1 MGLRQSDGGRCGVP
15 GRVGIRM
22 ARSCGFSTLDELL
35 GRGALQGDRC
45 LLRVDL
51 NVPMEGSRVMDV
63 TRFERVVPTIEELR
77 AAGFRVGLLSHFG
90 RPKGEAR
97 QDMSLEPV
105 AKALADHLEHPV
117 TFLGDCIDESS
128 ARTFS
133 KLSAG
138 DVGVFENTRFHRG
151 EGANDS
157 AFAQALANNG
167 DVYVNDA
174 FSASH
179 REHASIV
186 GLAALLPC
194 YLGRAIVGE
203 IENLER
209 FLGGDLSRPAIALIG
224 GAKLTG
230 KLSLLKALVERFD
243 ALILGGGMANLFLAA
258 RGIDVGASLYE
269 PERIG
274 DAKALEL
281 LAQEHGCKLLL
292 PRDVV
297 VARECVAHTP
307 ARLVDLSKDAVG
319 KDERILDVGE
329 ESLRVMAG
337 HFETASTFVWN
348 GPLGVFEIPPFEQGG
363 EVAARHVAM
372 LTRIGSMVSV
382 AGGGETAMLL
392 EQAGAME
399 DFSYVS
405 AGGGAFLC
413 WLEGKGLAGVD
424 AARAAH
430 GSN

>member
-1 MGLRQSDGGRCGVP
+1 
-15 GRVGIRM
+15 M
-22 ARSCGFSTLDELL
+22 ARTQGFLTLDDLL
-35 GRGALQGDRC
+35 KRGASQGSRC

-51 NVPMEGSRVMDV
+51 NVPMDGPRVMDF
-63 TRFERVVPTIEELR
+63 TRFERIVPTIEELR
-77 AAGFRVGLLSHFG
+77 AAGFRIGLLSHFG
-90 RPKGEAR
+90 RPKGEVR
-97 QDMSLEPV
+97 EDMSLEPV
-105 AKALADHLEHPV
+105 ARALSDYLKHPV
-117 TFLGDCIDESS
+117 EFLGGCIGE
-128 ARTFS
+128 AGAQAFS

-138 DVGVFENTRFHRG
+138 DVGVFENTRFHKG
-151 EGANDS
+151 ESANDS

-179 REHASIV
+179 RAHASIV
-186 GLAALLPC
+186 GLAGLLPC
-194 YLGRAIVGE
+194 YVGRAMTGE
-203 IENLER
+203 LDSLER
-209 FLGGDLSRPAIALIG
+209 YLGGDLSRPAIALIG

-230 KLSLLKALVERFD
+230 KLSLLKALAERFD

-258 RGIDVGASLYE
+258 RGIGVGASLYE
-269 PERIG
+269 PERIE
-274 DAKALEL
+274 DAKALES

-292 PRDVV
+292 PRDVI
-297 VARECVAHTP
+297 VARECVAHAPT
-307 ARLVDLSKDAVG
+307 RSVDLSKDKVG
-319 KDERILDVGE
+319 DDEKILDVGE

-348 GPLGVFEIPPFEQGG
+348 GPLGVFEVPPFEQGG

-372 LTRIGSMVSV
+372 LTRLGSMVSV

-413 WLEGKGLAGVD
+413 WLEGKGLTGVD
-424 AARAAH
+424 AARAACAD
-430 GSN
+430 G

>member
-1 MGLRQSDGGRCGVP
+1 
-15 GRVGIRM
+15 M
-22 ARSCGFSTLDELL
+22 AHTQGFLTLDDLL
-35 GRGALQGDRC
+35 KRGASQGSRC

-51 NVPMEGSRVMDV
+51 NVPMDGPRVMDF
-63 TRFERVVPTIEELR
+63 TRFERIVPTIEELR
-77 AAGFRVGLLSHFG
+77 AAGFRIGLLSHFG
-90 RPKGEAR
+90 RPKGEVR
-97 QDMSLEPV
+97 EDMSLEPV
-105 AKALADHLEHPV
+105 ARALSDYLKHPV
-117 TFLGDCIDESS
+117 AFLGDRIGE
-128 ARTFS
+128 AGAQAFS

-138 DVGVFENTRFHRG
+138 DVGVFENTRFHKG
-151 EGANDS
+151 ESANDS

-179 REHASIV
+179 RAHASIV
-186 GLAALLPC
+186 GLAGLLPC
-194 YLGRAIVGE
+194 YVGRAMTGE
-203 IENLER
+203 LDSLER
-209 FLGGDLSRPAIALIG
+209 YLGGDLSRPAIALIG

-230 KLSLLKALVERFD
+230 KLSLLKALAERFD

-258 RGIDVGASLYE
+258 RGIGVGASLYE
-269 PERIG
+269 PERIE
-274 DAKALEL
+274 DAKALES

-292 PRDVV
+292 PRDVI
-297 VARECVAHTP
+297 VARECVAHAPT
-307 ARLVDLSKDAVG
+307 RSVDLSKDKVG
-319 KDERILDVGE
+319 DDEKILDVGE

-348 GPLGVFEIPPFEQGG
+348 GPLGVFEVPPFEQGG

-372 LTRIGSMVSV
+372 LTRLGSMVSV

-413 WLEGKGLAGVD
+413 WLEGKGLTGVD
-424 AARAAH
+424 AARAACAD
-430 GSN
+430 G